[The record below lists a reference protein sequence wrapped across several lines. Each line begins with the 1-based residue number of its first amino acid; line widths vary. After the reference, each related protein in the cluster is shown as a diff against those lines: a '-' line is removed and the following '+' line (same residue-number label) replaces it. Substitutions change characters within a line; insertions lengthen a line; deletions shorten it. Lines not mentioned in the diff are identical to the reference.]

1 MQCPC
6 LRDATQI
13 FYMYMTYTN
22 AVHCTAFVCTCFS
35 SCSIINAA
43 PSEPRC
49 TVSMAWTSA
58 MSLTVCEYDCT
69 HVVHRDPDPTVHLH
83 VVTEL
88 IMFLQCS
95 LFQHCYASTVVGRST
110 QSADCPTVLFRLSW
124 THQRSAGQRN
134 EVKPDV
140 CTIVDLL
147 CQIAQPGKP
156 LSGAHNNMT
165 VYNVR
170 VMCCAGVVLPGAS
183 KLASEIRCS
192 PGQGL
197 PPSAKICRNVIWQIR
212 D

>member
-13 FYMYMTYTN
+13 FYMYMYCISMY
-22 AVHCTAFVCTCFS
+22 VFLELF
-35 SCSIINAA
+35 NAA

-69 HVVHRDPDPTVHLH
+69 HVVHRDPDPTGHLH

-88 IMFLQCS
+88 IMCLQCS
-95 LFQHCYASTVVGRST
+95 LFQHCYASTVVDLLNLRTVRQYCFVFRGLISAALDKGMRSN
-110 QSADCPTVLFRLSW
+110 QMY
-124 THQRSAGQRN
+124 
-134 EVKPDV
+134 
-140 CTIVDLL
+140 VDLL

-170 VMCCAGVVLPGAS
+170 VMSAQCSPGSRILRLPGA
-183 KLASEIRCS
+183 A
-192 PGQGL
+192 Q
-197 PPSAKICRNVIWQIR
+197 SACIHAVLEVQH
-212 D
+212 